1 MTTMVRFDPW
11 REMMSLREAMDR
23 LFEQT
28 FVRPFFG
35 TPLSPSVP
43 VNVYETDQGYQVQAL
58 LPGVKPED
66 IDLTVQENTLTI
78 KARYPALVDEGKQVN
93 WLLHEIGSGECVRSI
108 TFAKPIVA
116 DQIETHYEHGLLTI
130 TIPVSEASRP
140 KRIAIT
146 AGQPEPQ
153 KELAAASTR

>member
-28 FVRPFFG
+28 FVRPFGSIFANG
-35 TPLSPSVP
+35 LPL
-43 VNVYETDQGYQVQAL
+43 NVYETGQGYEVQAL
-58 LPGVKPED
+58 VPGAKPED

-78 KARYPALVDEGKQVN
+78 KVRYPSLVEEGKQIN
-93 WLLHEIGSGECVRSI
+93 WLLHEIGSGEGVRSI
-108 TFAKPIVA
+108 TFEKPIVA
-116 DQIETHYEHGLLTI
+116 DQIQTHYEHGLLTI

-140 KRIAIT
+140 KRITIT
-146 AGQPEPQ
+146 ADQPA
-153 KELAAASTR
+153 KELAAAGAR

>member
-28 FVRPFFG
+28 VVRPFFG
-35 TPLSPSVP
+35 TPFSPTMP
-43 VNVYETDQGYQVQAL
+43 LNVYETDQGYQVQAL

-66 IDLTVQENTLTI
+66 IDLTVQEHTLTI

-93 WLLHEIGSGECVRSI
+93 WLLHEIGSGEYVRSI

-130 TIPVSEASRP
+130 TVPVSEASRP